1 MNEVINCI
9 KMRRSYRRFKEE
21 QIPDQDLDAI
31 LEAGRYAPSGGNNQS
46 CHLIVIQNMSVLL
59 ELKELTQ
66 QEFSK
71 MEVYEGM
78 YKSMKASIQASKKG
92 DYDFYYCAPTLIVV
106 ANQKD
111 YGNALADSACL
122 LENMMLAATSL
133 NIGSC
138 WINQLRWLDS
148 NKEIRDFLEKLGLGE
163 NEAICG
169 GLALGMKAVKD
180 LEPLKRVG
188 NQVTYVR

>member
-9 KMRRSYRRFKEE
+9 KTRRSCRRFKEE
-21 QIPDQDLDAI
+21 QIPDQDLEAI

-46 CHLIVIQNMSVLL
+46 CHLIVIQNKSVLL
-59 ELKELTQ
+59 ELRNLVE

-78 YKSMKASIQASKKG
+78 YKSIKASIQASKKG
-92 DYDFYYCAPTLIVV
+92 GYDFYYSAPTLVVV

-111 YGNALADSACL
+111 YGNALTDSACL

-138 WINQLRWLDS
+138 WINQLRWLDG
-148 NKEIRDFLEKLGLGE
+148 NEEIRAFLEKLGLGGD
-163 NEAICG
+163 EAVCG
-169 GLALGMKAVKD
+169 GLALGRKAVKD
-180 LEPLKRVG
+180 QEPLKRVG
-188 NQVTYVR
+188 NQITYIK